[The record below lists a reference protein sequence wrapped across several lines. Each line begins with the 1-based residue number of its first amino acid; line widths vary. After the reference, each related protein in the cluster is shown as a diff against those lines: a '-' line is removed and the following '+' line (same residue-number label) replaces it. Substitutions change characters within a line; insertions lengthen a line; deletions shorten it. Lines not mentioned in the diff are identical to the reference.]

1 MVFVTDVGNPIALPK
16 AAIVSVIGRSEDRG
30 FGRVIDNT
38 TFELGLAPNDAPDA
52 EEGAPA
58 DQVQAF
64 VDALQQ
70 SQGQPVNYN
79 VQQFAEPSATGGL
92 PVNWVAPPP
101 AADRHRGLPGAQSRR
116 PRRRSSRRRQ
126 PAGSSFTARP
136 AMPAGRALTTSAA
149 VTRLSGRVDEEP
161 VRDRRGPATVTGD

>member
-1 MVFVTDVGNPIALPK
+1 MRAAIALAIAALLFAAPVAAEIFVVKLTNGNEFETRYRPREAGWDPAKVVLVTDVGNPIALAK
-16 AAIVSVIGRSEDRG
+16 ASIVSVIGRSEDRG

-101 AADRHRGLPGAQSRR
+101 TPPTGTVVFQGTQS
-116 PRRRSSRRRQ
+116 PPPPPPEQ
-126 PAGSSFTARP
+126 
-136 AMPAGRALTTSAA
+136 
-149 VTRLSGRVDEEP
+149 
-161 VRDRRGPATVTGD
+161 